1 MSDKSKEIEE
11 MLERFSGRF
20 AMPRSAALQ
29 NNKCTM
35 CGHDAK
41 EFRDDVSKKE
51 YQISKMC
58 QKCQDSVFGAE

>member
-20 AMPRSAALQ
+20 AMPRSSAFQ

-35 CGHDAK
+35 CGGDAE
-41 EFRDDVSKKE
+41 EFRDDISKKE

-58 QKCQDSVFGAE
+58 QGCQDGIFGEE